1 MQDESERIRR
11 DMEEHEREVEKIIE
25 DKDKVTN
32 TLI

>member
-1 MQDESERIRR
+1 MQDESEQIRR